1 VHAWALSKKYMMQT
15 VFGKFPESFF
25 VQFQQ
30 RAQVNYS
37 QQRTSIIG
45 HKENAIK
52 KANTHNEY
60 FEINMN
66 HIKEKM
72 KDPHDYI
79 KLKEE
84 PLDLVRERIERIPN
98 HLVHLASELGTFCKT
113 VNDEFTDFNLKLSE
127 LNEAKRRIKQLKQT
141 NVECSDH

>member
-1 VHAWALSKKYMMQT
+1 
-15 VFGKFPESFF
+15 
-25 VQFQQ
+25 
-30 RAQVNYS
+30 
-37 QQRTSIIG
+37 
-45 HKENAIK
+45 
-52 KANTHNEY
+52 
-60 FEINMN
+60 MN
-66 HIKEKM
+66 HIKEKK

-113 VNDEFTDFNLKLSE
+113 VNDEFTDFNQKLSE